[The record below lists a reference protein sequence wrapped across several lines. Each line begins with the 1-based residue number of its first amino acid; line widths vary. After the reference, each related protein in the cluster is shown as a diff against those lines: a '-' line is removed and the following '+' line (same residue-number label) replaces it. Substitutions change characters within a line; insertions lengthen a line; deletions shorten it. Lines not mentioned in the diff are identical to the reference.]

1 MAYSITPI
9 ASLGGVVGTKS
20 LTEVVSTE
28 NTPHTT
34 WVERLRLATDFI
46 TPDNTLIC
54 VADHYLHED
63 VQNVTPIGIT
73 QSFGHSESLPSML
86 APEIGSRRKRAI
98 VGSSQGGSINIAKM
112 LCMGE
117 SPLKVLAKN
126 GKAMGINSDFW
137 TEKEWLAAIGLN
149 HDSLRTPLGIVVVE
163 GAPDGRNYS
172 AYMFEQC
179 LIQGQSRGYQA
190 GQHLVVD
197 NFNLIYEQIVPL
209 WSVSAEGEVGYGTTI

>member
-1 MAYSITPI
+1 MEYNITPI
-9 ASLGGVVGTKS
+9 TALGGVSGPRT
-20 LTEVVSTE
+20 VSEIVAGE
-28 NTPHTT
+28 NSPHSN

-54 VADHYLHED
+54 VADKWLHED
-63 VQNVTPIGIT
+63 VSTVTPIGIS
-73 QSFGHSESLPSML
+73 QDFGSSEALAAML

-98 VGSSQGGSINIAKM
+98 VGSSQGGSINISKM
-112 LCMGE
+112 VCMGY
-117 SPLKVLAKN
+117 SPLNVLTKQ
-126 GKAMGINSDFW
+126 GKPMGINAAHW
-137 TEKEWLAAIGLN
+137 TEKEWMALIGLN
-149 HDSLRTPLGIVVVE
+149 HDKLRTPIGIVVVE

-197 NFNLIYEQIVPL
+197 NFQLIYEQIVPI
-209 WSVSAEGEVGYGTTI
+209 WSVDKGGVVDYGATI

>member
-9 ASLGGVVGTKS
+9 TALGGVSNKRN
-20 LTEVVSTE
+20 LTEIVSGE

-46 TPDNTLIC
+46 TPDNSLIC
-54 VADHYLHED
+54 IADHWLHED
-63 VQNVTPIGIT
+63 VENVTPIGIT
-73 QSFGHSESLPSML
+73 QSFGYSEGLNAML
-86 APEIGSRRKRAI
+86 APEIGSRRKRAV
-98 VGSSQGGSINIAKM
+98 VGSSQGGSINISKM
-112 LCMGE
+112 LCMGD
-117 SPLKVLAKN
+117 SPLLTMTKS
-126 GKAMGINSDFW
+126 GKPMGINADHW
-137 TEKEWLAAIGLN
+137 TEKEWLALIGLN
-149 HDSLRTPLGIVVVE
+149 HDKLRTPIGLVVVE

-197 NFNLIYEQIVPL
+197 NFNLIFEQIVPI
-209 WSVSAEGEVGYGTTI
+209 WGAEEDVDYVTTI